1 MKKQYH
7 GFLLVDKPVGLISRR
22 ALNKA
27 LRVYGKKG
35 GIEGILDP
43 FASGLL
49 ILGFGMGTRFF
60 SVFHELPKT
69 YSGTILFGSETD
81 TLDPQGKEILHSDL
95 PSGDVE
101 LWVKATEKFQGSVQQ
116 IPPAY
121 SNVKVGGV
129 RSRELAF
136 QGTPIEPPA
145 RSVFFHHFEITN
157 KQSDRADFIATV
169 SAGTYLRSLA
179 RDFARELHSAG
190 HLIALRRLSIG
201 NWTTEQ
207 AFPLNPDIDFS
218 GSVSYFLPI
227 DKMLSYPEIL
237 LSPEEALALRQGRVL
252 PTLETASVA
261 KLYTQDATEKKF
273 LGLGMAENN
282 ILKSVRLLPEY
293 AEDE

>member
-7 GFLLVDKPVGLISRR
+7 GFLLVDKPAGLISRR

-60 SVFHELPKT
+60 SLFHELPKT

-81 TLDPQGKEILHSDL
+81 TLDHQGKEVFHADL
-95 PSGDVE
+95 PSNDIE
-101 LWVKATEKFQGSVQQ
+101 LWEKAIAKFQGSIQQ

-145 RSVFFHHFEITN
+145 RTVFFHDFEITN
-157 KQSDRADFIATV
+157 RLSDRADFIATV

-201 NWTTEQ
+201 NWATEQ
-207 AFPLNPDIDFS
+207 AFPVNSEIDFS
-218 GSVSYFLPI
+218 ESLSYFLPI
-227 DKMLSYPEIL
+227 DKMLPYPEIII
-237 LSPEEALALRQGRVL
+237 SPEDAFALLQGKVL
-252 PTLETASVA
+252 TTREEEPMA
-261 KLYTQDATEKKF
+261 KLYTLDASGKKF
-273 LGLGMAENN
+273 LGLGMAQNS

-293 AEDE
+293 AEDK